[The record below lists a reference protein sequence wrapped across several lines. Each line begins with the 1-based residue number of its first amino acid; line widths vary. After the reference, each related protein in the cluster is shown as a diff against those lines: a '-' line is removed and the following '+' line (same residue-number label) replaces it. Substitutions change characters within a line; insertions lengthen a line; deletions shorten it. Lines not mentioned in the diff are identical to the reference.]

1 MAAPVK
7 EIKFLAVARRSDKAL
22 LCTRVH
28 STDKSY
34 DYVANVQRVLTSPG
48 WASVTTDKLSLD
60 DGGNMF
66 YMLIDEVRGG
76 RAEAGGAQATG
87 ASPNWPQRT
96 AFVLLPGP
104 QTWWQRRRR
113 RHRLETASP
122 GRGPR
127 PAAGC
132 TGAARAEEAGGG
144 RA

>member
-76 RAEAGGAQATG
+76 RAEAGGAQATTRKPEKS
-87 ASPNWPQRT
+87 APSDR
-96 AFVLLPGP
+96 FVCCPVHK
-104 QTWWQRRRR
+104 WWQRRRR

-127 PAAGC
+127 LAAGC